1 MKRILKKLYNFFV
14 TCFYNLVFP
23 FVLQLVNSNVFRTKK
38 YTISLCA
45 IFKDEA
51 PFLKEW
57 IEFHKIV
64 GVEHFYLYNNDSSD
78 DFREVIQPYIELG
91 IVTIIEWPYPQA
103 QMKAYKHFYENFRD
117 ETSWVSFLDIDEF
130 FCPKYADTLEEWL
143 ESYKKYPVV
152 LIYWMMFGTSGKLQH
167 DYDSLVIEQY
177 NISWDYLYHVGKCL
191 INTNY
196 DIVSL
201 DNAAVHHSPWVK
213 VTLGPINFKIPPV
226 NQFGYFVPKDLFWGP
241 TKELEKSTIQINH
254 YWSKAWNIYDN
265 KRKKS
270 DVFFKENPKKK
281 LDYFYFH
288 ERENRTS
295 NRMIYRFLMK
305 LKLSLNEID

>member
-1 MKRILKKLYNFFV
+1 M
-14 TCFYNLVFP
+14 
-23 FVLQLVNSNVFRTKK
+23 
-38 YTISLCA
+38 
-45 IFKDEA
+45 
-51 PFLKEW
+51 
-57 IEFHKIV
+57 
-64 GVEHFYLYNNDSSD
+64 
-78 DFREVIQPYIELG
+78 G

-130 FCPKYADTLEEWL
+130 FCPKYVDTLGEWL

-196 DIVSL
+196 DIVSF

-213 VTLGPINFKIPPV
+213 ATLGPMNFKIPPV

-241 TKELEKSTIQINH
+241 KKELEKSTIINV
-254 YWSKAWNIYDN
+254 
-265 KRKKS
+265 RKVMFS
-270 DVFFKENPKKK
+270 LKKILK
-281 LDYFYFH
+281 KNWIIFTF
-288 ERENRTS
+288 
-295 NRMIYRFLMK
+295 MK
-305 LKLSLNEID
+305 GRIGRLIE